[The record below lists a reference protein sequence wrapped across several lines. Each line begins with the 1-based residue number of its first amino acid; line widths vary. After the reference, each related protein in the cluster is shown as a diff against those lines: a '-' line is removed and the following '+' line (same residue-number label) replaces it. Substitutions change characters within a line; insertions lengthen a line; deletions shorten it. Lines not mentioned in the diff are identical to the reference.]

1 MVSRIETKQR
11 DCLTSAA
18 ACCVGIG
25 PIDAASPEAARA
37 IAVRYLGPEE
47 GAQFAEQNL
56 GPDSVVIRMRP
67 ERWLSTDYS
76 KQ

>member
-1 MVSRIETKQR
+1 
-11 DCLTSAA
+11 
-18 ACCVGIG
+18 
-25 PIDAASPEAARA
+25 
-37 IAVRYLGPEE
+37 VRYLGPEE
-47 GAQFAEQNL
+47 GTRFAEQNL